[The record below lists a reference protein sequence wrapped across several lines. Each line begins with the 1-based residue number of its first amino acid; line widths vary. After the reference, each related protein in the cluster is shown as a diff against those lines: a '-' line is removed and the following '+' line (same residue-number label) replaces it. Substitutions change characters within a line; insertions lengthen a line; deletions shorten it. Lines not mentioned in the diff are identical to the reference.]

1 MDQTITVYQDNVE
14 DMVSNWNGGSCTR
27 DGGTSSPSIKYNDSR
42 DHQGSYCGLGS
53 GHKKYRR
60 NNVTP
65 NQTMYLDTQNKTSES
80 IGEPCPLA
88 SNVYFSGDKF
98 NSMDCEYSDISPT
111 SLIRLATTN
120 DTHKTGG
127 SMIPGQVWTQ
137 LAHAYCKADPS
148 RASEVVNTVDGN
160 KTCEKVVTD
169 VDLSQEYC
177 STGDNILSDPIKCSR
192 STLPGALYDT
202 IATTWCTANKSNA
215 WCSCYNNLNG
225 VCTDDPTAG
234 GCAGTAAVLNALP
247 EKSRAL
253 FGDTQRYCVT
263 PACRNGT
270 GFIPTSAKDI
280 TCNMNVAICS
290 APASAQG
297 FVQSQLN
304 IKQNCDVSDSTNDNS
319 DTTNDNSDTTNN
331 NGGSSTPSPSSSPSS
346 SPEDFLGEH
355 TESIVLGGG
364 GIISLSFSMVMLVL
378 LIK

>member
-14 DMVSNWNGGSCTR
+14 DMADWSRSGCHKHN
-27 DGGTSSPSIKYNDSR
+27 GTSSSTVKYNSNYGENDGPRSDCAR
-42 DHQGSYCGLGS
+42 GAH
-53 GHKKYRR
+53 RR
-60 NNVTP
+60 NYINPNNRMSVNDLDKSKIGVPCPGAKTAIFTGNDFNTMECNYNNVTA
-65 NQTMYLDTQNKTSES
+65 D
-80 IGEPCPLA
+80 
-88 SNVYFSGDKF
+88 
-98 NSMDCEYSDISPT
+98 
-111 SLIRLATTN
+111 SLRSLATSN
-120 DTHKTGG
+120 DTNGTSG
-127 SMIPGQVWTQ
+127 SMVPGVVWTQ

-160 KTCEKVVTD
+160 KTCQEVVTD

-225 VCTDDPTAG
+225 VCTTDTTAG
-234 GCAGTAAVLNALP
+234 GCADTQAVLEALP